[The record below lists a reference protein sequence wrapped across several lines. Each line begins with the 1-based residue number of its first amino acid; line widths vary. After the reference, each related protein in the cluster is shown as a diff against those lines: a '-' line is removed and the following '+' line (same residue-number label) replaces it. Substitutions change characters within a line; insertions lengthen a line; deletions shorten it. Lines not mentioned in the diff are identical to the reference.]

1 MQLYSLY
8 KDDFRN
14 NLILALPIMA
24 GQLGQISVNVV
35 DNVMVG
41 QLGSASLA
49 AVSFS
54 VAIFVIF
61 FVVGMGISFALPP
74 LVSKAAGAGKTNRIS
89 QYFKHSLIINIC
101 YALIS
106 IAIVEIIMPYTYNM
120 GQDPEVVRLAQPY
133 LRISMWSILPMMF
146 FQTFRSYSE
155 GMSETMPPMIAMLI
169 GNVFNVIFNYLLI
182 FGKFGFPALGVAGA
196 ALGTLLSRLIMLA
209 ILVVL
214 LKNWKD
220 LWLPLK
226 NARFRYYSKLV
237 FKKVLSLGIPSS
249 LQMFFEVSAFGGA
262 ALIMGMLGKEEQA
275 AHQIAINLASITFMI
290 CTGLGM
296 AATVRVGNH
305 LGKKDYPGLR
315 RVGFSAFMQI
325 ILFMSVSALLFVWL
339 RHWLP
344 TIYIH
349 DEKVIR
355 IAALLLVMAAIF
367 QISDGLQVVGLGVL
381 RGLQDVK
388 IPTMITFVA
397 YWIIGLPVS
406 YVTAV
411 IFDYGPL
418 GVWLGLVLGL
428 TVSAVMLS
436 WRFHSSTKSMLTLT
450 TLNKALSNEII
461 T

>member
-1 MQLYSLY
+1 MGIYSY
-8 KDDFRN
+8 FQEDFRKN
-14 NLILALPIMA
+14 INLALPIMA

-41 QLGSASLA
+41 QLGSAALA

-54 VAIFVIF
+54 VAIFVVF

-74 LVSKAAGAGKTNRIS
+74 LVSKAAGAGKSNRIS
-89 QYFKHSLIINIC
+89 QYFKHSLIINVT

-106 IAIVEIIMPYTYNM
+106 IFLVEIIMPLTYHM

-133 LRISMWSILPMMF
+133 LRIAMWSIFPMML

-169 GNVFNVIFNYLLI
+169 GNVFNVLFNYVLI
-182 FGKFGFPALGVAGA
+182 YGKWGFPAMGVSGA
-196 ALGTLLSRLIMLA
+196 SLGTFFSRIIMLI
-209 ILVVL
+209 ILIVL

-220 LWLPLK
+220 LWEHIE
-226 NARFRYYSKLV
+226 NARFKYYSKLV

-249 LQMFFEVSAFGGA
+249 LQMFFEVSAFGAA

-290 CTGLGM
+290 CTGFGM
-296 AATVRVGNH
+296 AATVRVGHN
-305 LGKKDYPGLR
+305 LGKKDYNGLR
-315 RVGFSAFMQI
+315 RAGFSAFVQVAVFMTCSAVLF
-325 ILFMSVSALLFVWL
+325 ILL

-349 DEKVIR
+349 DNEVIR
-355 IAALLLVMAAIF
+355 IAAILLIMAAIF
-367 QISDGLQVVGLGVL
+367 QISDGVQVVGLGVL

-388 IPTMITFVA
+388 IPTMITFIA
-397 YWIIGLPVS
+397 YWLIGLPIS
-406 YVTAV
+406 YISAV
-411 IFDYGPL
+411 VYDHGPM
-418 GVWLGLVLGL
+418 GVWLGLVIGL
-428 TVSAVMLS
+428 TVSAGLLT
-436 WRFHSSTKSMLTLT
+436 WRFHSNTKSKLLLDK
-450 TLNKALSNEII
+450 LNKQLKYEIS